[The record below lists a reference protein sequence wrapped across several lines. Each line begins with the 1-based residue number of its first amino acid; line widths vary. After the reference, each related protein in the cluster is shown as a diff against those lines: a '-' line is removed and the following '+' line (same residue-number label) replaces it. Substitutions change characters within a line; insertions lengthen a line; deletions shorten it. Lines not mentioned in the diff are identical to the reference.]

1 MGFSINKL
9 RNILFKTNVV
19 LGDVNA
25 VQKGKIINRIKNKI
39 IGKIAGSFLNK
50 LFK

>member
-9 RNILFKTNVV
+9 RNILTKTNVV
-19 LGDVNA
+19 LGDANA
-25 VQKGKIINRIKNKI
+25 VQKGKVVERIRNRIVWKAV
-39 IGKIAGSFLNK
+39 GGFLSN